1 MDGEDKSRQ
10 ERQAIMRQLATG
22 YKGIGLL
29 VDVNSD
35 RLISILII
43 LAAMAAVGLVG
54 VEYASSSI
62 VQGTQVTASTF
73 L

>member
-1 MDGEDKSRQ
+1 MDGENNSRQ

-35 RLISILII
+35 RLLSIFII
-43 LAAMAAVGLVG
+43 IAAMAAVGLVG

-62 VQGTQVTASTF
+62 VQGAQVTASAF

>member
-1 MDGEDKSRQ
+1 
-10 ERQAIMRQLATG
+10 MRQLATG

-35 RLISILII
+35 RLLSILII
-43 LAAMAAVGLVG
+43 VAAMAAVGLVG

-62 VQGTQVTASTF
+62 VQGPQVQVTASAF

>member
-1 MDGEDKSRQ
+1 MEHVEQ
-10 ERQAIMRQLATG
+10 G
-22 YKGIGLL
+22 YRELGLL

-35 RLISILII
+35 RMLSVLII
-43 LAAMAAVGLVG
+43 AVAMAAVGLVG

-62 VQGTQVTASTF
+62 VQDSTAVVSTF

>member
-1 MDGEDKSRQ
+1 
-10 ERQAIMRQLATG
+10 MRQLATG